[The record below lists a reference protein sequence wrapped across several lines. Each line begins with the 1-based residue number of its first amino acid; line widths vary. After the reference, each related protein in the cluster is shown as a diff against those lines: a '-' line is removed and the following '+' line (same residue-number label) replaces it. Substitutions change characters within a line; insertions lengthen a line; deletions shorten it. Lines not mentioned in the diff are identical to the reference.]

1 VELLATAPERV
12 LAIYAHP
19 DDPDVAC
26 GGTLAH
32 WVMAGSQVHIV
43 LAAVGDKGAEDPAA
57 DPEELARVRA
67 GEVARAASALGV
79 ASSTQ
84 LGGRDGEIEN
94 DLALRRALVGILRSI
109 RPAAVL
115 CPDPTAILF
124 GEHYYNHRDHRVIGF
139 AALDAVA
146 PAAASP
152 LYFPEQGA
160 PWQVAT
166 VYLSGTLEPTVC
178 VDVSDT
184 IGQKLE
190 AVLAHRSQL
199 GEGDER
205 FRAVLEARARETGR
219 QVGVRYAES
228 FRRLQLVAE

>member
-1 VELLATAPERV
+1 MELLLAAPERV

-26 GGTLAH
+26 GATLAR
-32 WVMAGSQVHIV
+32 WTAAGAEVHIV
-43 LAAVGDKGAEDPAA
+43 LAAVGDKGTADPAA
-57 DPEELARVRA
+57 DPDELARLRA
-67 GEVARAASALGV
+67 DEVTCAAAALGV

-84 LGGRDGEIEN
+84 LGRRDGEFEN
-94 DLALRRALVGILRSI
+94 DLALRRALVGVLRSI
-109 RPAAVL
+109 RPTAVV
-115 CPDPTAILF
+115 CPDPTAVFF

-152 LYFPEQGA
+152 LYFPEVGA

-166 VYLSGTLEPTVC
+166 VYLSGTLEPNVY
-178 VDVSDT
+178 VEVSDT

-199 GEGDER
+199 GEASER
-205 FRAVLEARARETGR
+205 FRAAIKARSREMGR

-228 FRRLQLVAE
+228 FRRLHLATG